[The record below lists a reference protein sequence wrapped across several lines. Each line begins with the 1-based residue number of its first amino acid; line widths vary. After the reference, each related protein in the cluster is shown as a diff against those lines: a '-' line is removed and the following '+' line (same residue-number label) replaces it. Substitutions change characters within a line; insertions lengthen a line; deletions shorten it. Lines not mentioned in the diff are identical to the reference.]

1 MNNTNIESYTSK
13 AKELLKHKIIT
24 KEEYEQRIKDY
35 TDYTNSEGKYS
46 RK

>member
-1 MNNTNIESYTSK
+1 MNNANIESYTTK
-13 AKELLKHKIIT
+13 AKELLEHKIIT

-35 TDYTNSEGKYS
+35 TDYTNSVGKYT